1 MPGPDLI
8 TFCAPYNCI
17 FTISGQSLD
26 SIQAETCRS
35 HTFSVAPLAS
45 LLRAFFSNTNYILI
59 IIFWSPERNR
69 PGLSQNLGQGT
80 YLGWGDLRKR
90 P

>member
-8 TFCAPYNCI
+8 TFCAPYNCN
-17 FTISGQSLD
+17 FTVSGRSLD

-35 HTFSVAPLAS
+35 HTSSVAPLAS
-45 LLRAFFSNTNYILI
+45 FSRAFLATNSILI
-59 IIFWSPERNR
+59 ILFCSAEGNR

-80 YLGWGDLRKR
+80 YLGWGDLRR
-90 P
+90 LP